1 MRLNGG
7 RQKDKFVNSE
17 IYGERNEGDNDYG
30 REYIKER
37 EQMLKQR
44 QWNRYRGPAVS
55 LARLERTEMMLMPE
69 THKLFFFFFFGT
81 VCNFLWASDAPRKT
95 L

>member
-7 RQKDKFVNSE
+7 EREDKCVNFE
-17 IYGERNEGDNDYG
+17 IYGKRDEGDNDYG

-44 QWNRYRGPAVS
+44 QWNRYRGLAVG
-55 LARLERTEMMLMPE
+55 LACLERTVMMLMPE
-69 THKLFFFFFFGT
+69 RHKHFFFFWAT
-81 VCNFLWASDAPRKT
+81 VCNFFMGF
-95 L
+95 

>member
-7 RQKDKFVNSE
+7 RQKDKCVNFE
-17 IYGERNEGDNDYG
+17 IYGKRDEGDNDYG

-44 QWNRYRGPAVS
+44 Q
-55 LARLERTEMMLMPE
+55 
-69 THKLFFFFFFGT
+69 
-81 VCNFLWASDAPRKT
+81 
-95 L
+95 